1 MSENDGIIRD
11 LEHVVEEK
19 SREIQMLRDNIHN
32 LNTGNIVSKEEFK
45 ALEHKVAETESLANG
60 LMSELLDLRA
70 EFRNLETILE
80 KRIEKVLRTEIAA
93 LSEAVSVSEEI
104 ETVIVREE
112 TVPISKECVDEE
124 VPPEEVMIMQ
134 PDGTMK
140 REPMEGEGMIVA
152 DGRRTV
158 KRRTAARDA
167 KPLIMADEENDTIEI
182 RKKR

>member
-1 MSENDGIIRD
+1 MTENDGIIRD

-32 LNTGNIVSKEEFK
+32 LNTGNIVSKEEFT
-45 ALEHKVAETESLANG
+45 ALEHKFAETESLANG

-70 EFRNLETILE
+70 EFRNLESILE
-80 KRIEKVLRTEIAA
+80 KRIEKTLKAEIAA
-93 LSEAVSVSEEI
+93 LSDGLSVSEEI
-104 ETVIVREE
+104 ETVIVREK
-112 TVPISKECVDEE
+112 TVSVSEECVDD

-140 REPMEGEGMIVA
+140 SEPMEGEGMIVA

>member
-1 MSENDGIIRD
+1 MTENDGIIRD

-45 ALEHKVAETESLANG
+45 ALENKFKETENLAKG

-70 EFRNLETILE
+70 EFRNLESILQ
-80 KRIEKVLRTEIAA
+80 KRIEKVLNTEIAA
-93 LSEAVSVSEEI
+93 LSEVVRVKDEVETIVVHNETASESEECA
-104 ETVIVREE
+104 EPAE
-112 TVPISKECVDEE
+112 
-124 VPPEEVMIMQ
+124 PPEEVMIMQ
-134 PDGTMK
+134 SDGTMK
-140 REPMEGEGMIVA
+140 REPMEGEGMIIA
-152 DGRRTV
+152 DGRRMV

-167 KPLIMADEENDTIEI
+167 KPLIMAEEENDTIEI